1 MQNLNASSSFV
12 PHLTIIFGIFMRKII
27 SLICILLPIVAF
39 ADSLDIRENAP
50 DRHVV
55 VKGDTLWDISATF
68 FKDPW
73 KWQQIWGLN
82 KNTIKDPHW
91 IYPGDVVFLDR
102 TTGTL
107 RIGNSDASSP
117 PVADQAD
124 TATGSKL
131 VKLSPRVR
139 ELPSDRN
146 SIPVIPFDAIAPF
159 LSKPL
164 VIDDSS
170 SADKPILV
178 SAYDQHQ
185 LLGTN
190 DLAYVKNLPADRG
203 TQWQIYRLGRQF
215 VDPDSKEALGH
226 EAIYLGDATVEKFA
240 PISELRITKV
250 VSEVGIGDY
259 FTQSTQAFATSF
271 EPHAPKVPV
280 SAKIISIYG
289 GVGQAGQNSI
299 ITLNKGTR
307 DGLENG
313 HVLALY
319 QKGAV
324 VNDETVFKPSRIALP
339 NTRYGLI
346 FVFRTFQK
354 VAYALVLQ
362 ARIPVQVLD
371 SAQTP

>member
-1 MQNLNASSSFV
+1 
-12 PHLTIIFGIFMRKII
+12 MRKII
-27 SLICILLPIVAF
+27 SLICILLPIVTF

-107 RIGNSDASSP
+107 RIGNSNTPPQPVADHADASSGS
-117 PVADQAD
+117 PV
-124 TATGSKL
+124 
-131 VKLSPRVR
+131 VKLSPRAR

-146 SIPVIPFDAIAPF
+146 SIPAIPFDAIAPF
-159 LSKPL
+159 LAQPL
-164 VIDDSS
+164 VIDDSN
-170 SADKPILV
+170 SAERPILV

-190 DLAYVKNLPADRG
+190 DLAYVKNMPADRG
-203 TQWQIYRLGRQF
+203 TQWQIYRVGHSF
-215 VDPDSKEALGH
+215 VDPDTKEALGQ

-240 PISELRITKV
+240 PLSELRITKV

-259 FTQSTQAFATSF
+259 FTQSTQGFAASF
-271 EPHAPKVPV
+271 EPHAPKFPI

-289 GVGQAGQNSI
+289 GVDQAGKNSI
-299 ITLNKGTR
+299 VTINKGTR

-324 VNDETVFKPSRIALP
+324 INDETLFKPSRIALP
-339 NTRYGLI
+339 DTRYGLI

-362 ARIPVQVLD
+362 AQIPAQVLD
-371 SAQTP
+371 TAKTP